1 MSKLVLPLKES
12 VGVPVTPIVS
22 VGDHV
27 KRGQLIGKP
36 DGLGANLHA
45 SVYGTVTEINDK
57 AIVIEADDE
66 QPAEYVKIP
75 DTDSNLVLLE
85 LVVLDSQQQQSIL
98 VRFQV
103 DIYLLTLQNV
113 NQF

>member
-12 VGVPVTPIVS
+12 VGVPVTPIVK

-45 SVYGTVTEINDK
+45 SVYGTITEINDQ
-57 AIVIEADDE
+57 AIVIEADEE
-66 QPAEYVKIP
+66 QPKDFVKIP
-75 DTDSNLVLLE
+75 DTDSNLDAIREAGVIGAGGAGFDLPE
-85 LVVLDSQQQQSIL
+85 
-98 VRFQV
+98 
-103 DIYLLTLQNV
+103 QN
-113 NQF
+113 QARL